1 MNQLVN
7 IGFGNIVNFEKYLNI
22 ERNYSNYTIKNYLID
37 ITEFITYC
45 NNFNKNYLNIKYTD
59 IKSYLT
65 HLYEK
70 KYKST
75 TISRKISALRT
86 FYAFLYDKNIVDK
99 NVFEYITLPKK
110 EKRLPKYLSNDDI
123 DEIFKIIDISTP
135 LGIRNRLILELL
147 YGSGLR
153 VSELCNIKLS
163 DIDFSNKSIR
173 IIGKGKKERI
183 VYYGEPCKRI
193 IDLYLNGTRDEIL
206 GKNKNEYLI
215 IGNKKSNKS
224 LSVRSVELILN
235 NIIESTSLNKKASPH
250 TLRHTFATH
259 LLNDGCDIL
268 IVKELLGH
276 SSLDTTGIYTHI
288 SNERLRK
295 VYLNNHPRAKK

>member
-1 MNQLVN
+1 MEK
-7 IGFGNIVNFEKYLNI
+7 NIVNFEKYLNI

-135 LGIRNRLILELL
+135 LGIRNRLTLELL

>member
-1 MNQLVN
+1 MEK
-7 IGFGNIVNFEKYLNI
+7 NIVNFEKYLNI

-259 LLNDGCDIL
+259 LLNEGCDIL

>member
-1 MNQLVN
+1 MEK
-7 IGFGNIVNFEKYLNI
+7 NIVNFEKYLNI

-70 KYKST
+70 KYKAT

-206 GKNKNEYLI
+206 GKNNNEYLI

>member
-1 MNQLVN
+1 MEK
-7 IGFGNIVNFEKYLNI
+7 NIVNFEKYLNI

-65 HLYEK
+65 HLYKK

>member
-1 MNQLVN
+1 MEK
-7 IGFGNIVNFEKYLNI
+7 NIVNFEKYLNI

-215 IGNKKSNKS
+215 IGNKKSNKR

>member
-1 MNQLVN
+1 MEK
-7 IGFGNIVNFEKYLNI
+7 NIVNFEKYLNI

-250 TLRHTFATH
+250 TLRHTFATR

>member
-1 MNQLVN
+1 MEK
-7 IGFGNIVNFEKYLNI
+7 NIVNFEKHLNI

-173 IIGKGKKERI
+173 IIGKRKKERI

>member
-1 MNQLVN
+1 MEK
-7 IGFGNIVNFEKYLNI
+7 NIVNFEKYLNI

-193 IDLYLNGTRDEIL
+193 IDLYLNGTRNEIL

>member
-1 MNQLVN
+1 MEK
-7 IGFGNIVNFEKYLNI
+7 NIVNFEKYLNI

-193 IDLYLNGTRDEIL
+193 IDLYLNGKRDEIL

>member
-1 MNQLVN
+1 MEK
-7 IGFGNIVNFEKYLNI
+7 NIVNFEKYLNI

-86 FYAFLYDKNIVDK
+86 FYAFLYDKNIVVK

>member
-1 MNQLVN
+1 MEK
-7 IGFGNIVNFEKYLNI
+7 NIVNFEKYLNI

-45 NNFNKNYLNIKYTD
+45 NNFNKNYLNVKYTD

>member
-1 MNQLVN
+1 MKK
-7 IGFGNIVNFEKYLNI
+7 NIVNFEKYLNI

>member
-1 MNQLVN
+1 MEK
-7 IGFGNIVNFEKYLNI
+7 NIVNFEKYLNI

-183 VYYGEPCKRI
+183 VYYGEYAEEVLKEYMKTHERKNHNYLFVNSKGGQLTDRGVRYI
-193 IDLYLNGTRDEIL
+193 IDNIMS
-206 GKNKNEYLI
+206 K
-215 IGNKKSNKS
+215 
-224 LSVRSVELILN
+224 LSVKTHV
-235 NIIESTSLNKKASPH
+235 TPH
-250 TLRHTFATH
+250 VLRHTFATDM
-259 LLNDGCDIL
+259 LNNGCDIK
-268 IVKELLGH
+268 VVQELLGH
-276 SSLDTTGIYTHI
+276 SSLKATEIYTHVK
-288 SNERLRK
+288 NENLK
-295 VYLNNHPRAKK
+295 KLYYECFPRRDKDE

>member
-1 MNQLVN
+1 MEK
-7 IGFGNIVNFEKYLNI
+7 NIVNFEKYLNI

-193 IDLYLNGTRDEIL
+193 IDLYLNGTRDI
-206 GKNKNEYLI
+206 
-215 IGNKKSNKS
+215 
-224 LSVRSVELILN
+224 R
-235 NIIESTSLNKKASPH
+235 
-250 TLRHTFATH
+250 
-259 LLNDGCDIL
+259 
-268 IVKELLGH
+268 
-276 SSLDTTGIYTHI
+276 
-288 SNERLRK
+288 
-295 VYLNNHPRAKK
+295 

>member
-1 MNQLVN
+1 MEK
-7 IGFGNIVNFEKYLNI
+7 NIVNFEKYLNI

-123 DEIFKIIDISTP
+123 VEIFKIIDISTP

>member
-1 MNQLVN
+1 MEK
-7 IGFGNIVNFEKYLNI
+7 NIVNFEKYLNI

-45 NNFNKNYLNIKYTD
+45 NNFNKNYMNIKYTD

-276 SSLDTTGIYTHI
+276 SSLDTTGIYTNI

>member
-1 MNQLVN
+1 MEK
-7 IGFGNIVNFEKYLNI
+7 NIVNFEKYLNI

-173 IIGKGKKERI
+173 IIGKERI

>member
-1 MNQLVN
+1 MEK
-7 IGFGNIVNFEKYLNI
+7 NIVNFEKYLNI

-110 EKRLPKYLSNDDI
+110 EKRLPKYLSNYDI

>member
-1 MNQLVN
+1 MEK
-7 IGFGNIVNFEKYLNI
+7 NIVNFEKYLNI

-147 YGSGLR
+147 YDSGLR

>member
-1 MNQLVN
+1 MEK
-7 IGFGNIVNFEKYLNI
+7 NIVNFEKYLNI

-206 GKNKNEYLI
+206 GTNKNEYLI

>member
-1 MNQLVN
+1 MEK
-7 IGFGNIVNFEKYLNI
+7 NIVNFEKYLNI

-193 IDLYLNGTRDEIL
+193 IDLYFNGTRDEIL

>member
-1 MNQLVN
+1 MEK
-7 IGFGNIVNFEKYLNI
+7 NIVNFEKYLNI

-183 VYYGEPCKRI
+183 VYYWEPCKRI

>member
-1 MNQLVN
+1 MEK
-7 IGFGNIVNFEKYLNI
+7 NIVNFEKYLNI

-295 VYLNNHPRAKK
+295 VYLNNHTRDKK

>member
-1 MNQLVN
+1 MEK
-7 IGFGNIVNFEKYLNI
+7 NIVNFEKYLNI

-135 LGIRNRLILELL
+135 RGIRNRLILELL

>member
-1 MNQLVN
+1 MEK
-7 IGFGNIVNFEKYLNI
+7 NIVNFEKYLNI

-193 IDLYLNGTRDEIL
+193 IDLYLNGIRDEIL

>member
-1 MNQLVN
+1 MEK
-7 IGFGNIVNFEKYLNI
+7 NIVNFEKYLNI

-276 SSLDTTGIYTHI
+276 SSLDTTEIYTHI

>member
-1 MNQLVN
+1 MEK
-7 IGFGNIVNFEKYLNI
+7 NIVNFEKYLNI

-70 KYKST
+70 KYKSI

>member
-1 MNQLVN
+1 MEK
-7 IGFGNIVNFEKYLNI
+7 NIVNFEKYLNI

-123 DEIFKIIDISTP
+123 DEIFKIIDISTL

>member
-1 MNQLVN
+1 MEK
-7 IGFGNIVNFEKYLNI
+7 NIVNFEKYLNI

-215 IGNKKSNKS
+215 IGNKKNNKS

>member
-1 MNQLVN
+1 MEK
-7 IGFGNIVNFEKYLNI
+7 NIVNFEKYLNI

-183 VYYGEPCKRI
+183 VYYGEACKRI